1 MRRSTSRRA
10 KREEVPLDE
19 ASARPS
25 VSYAPH
31 HSRKR
36 AIALKVTVVA
46 RLLRRRFDA
55 VVVGDGLTRAK
66 WSLIVAVAR
75 NPGATQRSIAAMLE
89 ISEVSAGQLIDRLC
103 ADGYIERREHRTD
116 RRAYCVHLTDASEPL
131 LARLGQ
137 VAELHE
143 AETFIGL
150 SEEDLIRLEAMLD
163 TVSRNITAAIGRR
176 NEVTARDA
184 TLPGT

>member
-1 MRRSTSRRA
+1 MRRPASRRA
-10 KREEVPLDE
+10 KHEEVSLDE

-25 VSYAPH
+25 SAYAPH
-31 HSRKR
+31 YSRKR
-36 AIALKVTVVA
+36 AIALKITVVA

-103 ADGYIERREHRTD
+103 ADGYIERREHPTD
-116 RRAYCVHLTDASEPL
+116 RRAYCVHLTEASEPL

-143 AETFIGL
+143 AETFVGL
-150 SEEDLIRLEAMLD
+150 SEEDLIQLEAMLD

-176 NEVTARDA
+176 DEITSERTTVHGN
-184 TLPGT
+184 